1 MIFNNSSG
9 AALPDLTDPASPNDV
24 TSGKEYIDSNGEKQT
39 GASGYYKLLQ
49 AVSVV
54 DTSPATIDLVPEDF
68 NGITTLG
75 TQCFAW
81 FNNFPGSP
89 LRSVILPGRIRFR
102 GTSGSQDGRSQFVH
116 QGNMKFFI
124 FENGYTDDIRLATF
138 SGCNKLQLLIFSKEL
153 RAITDIGLNGHTAMK
168 SYVFPKK
175 SVVPMGKSS
184 SITINKNIY
193 VPDSDEDGN
202 DLVAA
207 YKSATNWS
215 TTGIAEYIF
224 GFSSAP
230 SYNSET
236 EYSVG
241 DVCKYNNRFYAYYK
255 IENSTGNAPSGTA
268 EHTPYWWYCGDCG
281 GVING

>member
-1 MIFNNSSG
+1 MWSKN
-9 AALPDLTDPASPNDV
+9 
-24 TSGKEYIDSNGEKQT
+24 
-39 GASGYYKLLQ
+39 LL
-49 AVSVV
+49 
-54 DTSPATIDLVPEDF
+54 L
-68 NGITTLG
+68 
-75 TQCFAW
+75 
-81 FNNFPGSP
+81 SP
-89 LRSVILPGRIRFR
+89 LRSVILPASIRFEGNTTQQR
-102 GTSGSQDGRSQFVH
+102 GRGQFAY
-116 QGNMKFFI
+116 QQNMIFFI
-124 FENGYTDDIRLATF
+124 FENGYNDDIRADMFYDCKALKLMVFPKGLAAI
-138 SGCNKLQLLIFSKEL
+138 SG
-153 RAITDIGLNGHTAMK
+153 TGLNGHTAMK

-175 SVVPMGKSS
+175 SVVTAGGKPTS
-184 SITINKNIY
+184 NKNIY

-207 YKSATNWS
+207 YKAATNWS